1 MRLIDLVTPLDWPKY
16 FRRFLT
22 LLIYSFRLQSFSAN
36 YGEYVVA
43 FQLFFCQW
51 WIWIWKKFWPRS
63 VSSDDFP
70 AKSRIIS
77 PISSKSLFKWFLS
90 NSHGLFCVHCFMF
103 ILFFI
108 TTAFNCQYSSFSV
121 LSSEK
126 NGFSRVTLHFLLRAL
141 PRLFTGVRKPVL
153 VMVLVVYG
161 RIHL

>member
-1 MRLIDLVTPLDWPKY
+1 MIFQQKVESY
-16 FRRFLT
+16 HRFHQKVCLSGFYPIHT
-22 LLIYSFRLQSFSAN
+22 
-36 YGEYVVA
+36 
-43 FQLFFCQW
+43 
-51 WIWIWKKFWPRS
+51 
-63 VSSDDFP
+63 DF
-70 AKSRIIS
+70 
-77 PISSKSLFKWFLS
+77 
-90 NSHGLFCVHCFMF
+90 FCVHCFMF

-126 NGFSRVTLHFLLRAL
+126 NGFSTVTLHFLLRAL